1 MRSSRGSRLALSL
14 LSILWIA
21 SPVHAQEPQ
30 AVIRSKGQTAWTTPD
45 APWLRITLTVTNE
58 GGSTITDPV
67 VGWTLGPKVTSRV
80 QYETALDEGPVF
92 PASAETVPVLAD
104 LEPGASKEVKI
115 RIDTSETGG

>member
-1 MRSSRGSRLALSL
+1 MPSPPGSRLARTL

-30 AVIRSKGQTAWTTPD
+30 AVIRLKGQTAWTTPD

-92 PASAETVPVLAD
+92 PASAAAVPAPTALG
-104 LEPGASKEVKI
+104 PGAA
-115 RIDTSETGG
+115 